1 VTELCRRIG
10 AATGRLGNEVER
22 EIKVDELHWWARA
35 LRVNLYA
42 PTHSGRGLHRPV
54 DLDALK
60 RGLLA
65 RGWIGAQ

>member
-1 VTELCRRIG
+1 
-10 AATGRLGNEVER
+10 VER

-54 DLDALK
+54 DLDAFK